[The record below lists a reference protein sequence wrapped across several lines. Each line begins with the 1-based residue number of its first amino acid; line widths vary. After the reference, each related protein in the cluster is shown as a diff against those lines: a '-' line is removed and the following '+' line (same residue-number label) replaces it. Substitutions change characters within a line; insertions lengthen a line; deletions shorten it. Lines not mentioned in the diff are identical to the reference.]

1 MLHTW
6 ARSAAAIIAGIS
18 SSATASERGRAENAT
33 NSSTAS
39 SPAASPRAWIFGAN
53 LRSVLMDSRFRPTAD
68 ARRLFPTPVWVRYN
82 LLERAGPG
90 DARETHRD
98 SRSAGGRALRPRSRA
113 GHLSLHPRHRRHPA
127 QAHAHGGLRAVPGR
141 RVGPLP

>member
-6 ARSAAAIIAGIS
+6 ARSAAAIIAGSS

-53 LRSVLMDSRFRPTAD
+53 LRSIVIDSPLRPTANT
-68 ARRLFPTPVWVRYN
+68 RRLFPALGSVRYN
-82 LLERAGPG
+82 LKRARPG
-90 DARETHRD
+90 DARETDRPGNTRATHSD
-98 SRSAGGRALRPRSRA
+98 EEGHDGG
-113 GHLSLHPRHRRHPA
+113 G
-127 QAHAHGGLRAVPGR
+127 
-141 RVGPLP
+141 